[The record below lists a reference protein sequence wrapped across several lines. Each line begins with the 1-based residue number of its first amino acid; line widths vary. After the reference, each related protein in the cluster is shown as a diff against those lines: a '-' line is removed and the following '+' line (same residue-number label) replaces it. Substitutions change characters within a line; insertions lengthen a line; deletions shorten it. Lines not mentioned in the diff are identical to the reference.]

1 MQQYIIILCLLLTLT
16 GCYLPNSR
24 DNQVDR
30 KAKITTLAVIGTGLG
45 TEYMMAR
52 PSHNLSKL
60 GFGGA
65 KSHLATGVVAG
76 VGSIYALEELEK
88 KLNKHD
94 YSLINTLKLESL
106 DAENFPDERTYS
118 NPKTGVKSTIRT
130 YRTFI
135 DDKDQVCR
143 EFDETLEVQNQ
154 KVTKQRIACQNTAG
168 FWMAF

>member
-1 MQQYIIILCLLLTLT
+1 MQKYMVILCLLLTLT

-24 DNQVDR
+24 DNEIDR
-30 KAKITTLAVIGTGLG
+30 KAKITTLAVVGSGLAV
-45 TEYMMAR
+45 EHMMIH
-52 PSHNLSKL
+52 PSRDFTKL

-65 KSHLATGVVAG
+65 KARLGSAVVAG

-88 KLNKHD
+88 QLNKHD
-94 YSLINTLKLESL
+94 YSFINTLKLESL